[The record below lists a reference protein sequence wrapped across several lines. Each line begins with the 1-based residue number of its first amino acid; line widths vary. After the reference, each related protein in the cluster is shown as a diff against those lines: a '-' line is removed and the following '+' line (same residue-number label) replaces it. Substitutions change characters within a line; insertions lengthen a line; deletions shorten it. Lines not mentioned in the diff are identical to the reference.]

1 MINLKASKW
10 ELNNIQTILF
20 DKDGT
25 FIDLNQ
31 FWGKMTEMRVQEVLN
46 YTNSNQELFSDL
58 CLSLG
63 YDVLNKKMLKDGIT
77 ALYSRIKIISIFK
90 SDLEKFGINITENEL
105 EKIFDKVSANF
116 NRNIL
121 EYTKPIDEA
130 INFIREVRKYGVKTA
145 VVTADSVETTKL
157 VVKNFGWENLFDV
170 IVGRESSKSTKES
183 GEPAKIALK
192 KLGANSDTTIMIGD
206 APTDFICAKNAGIE
220 KTILVAT
227 GQIEKTDLSNFSEY
241 IVQNLSEL
249 MILQSLDIK

>member
-46 YTNSNQELFSDL
+46 YTNLNQELFSDL

-90 SDLEKFGINITENEL
+90 SDLEKFGI
-105 EKIFDKVSANF
+105 KIS
-116 NRNIL
+116 
-121 EYTKPIDEA
+121 
-130 INFIREVRKYGVKTA
+130 
-145 VVTADSVETTKL
+145 
-157 VVKNFGWENLFDV
+157 
-170 IVGRESSKSTKES
+170 
-183 GEPAKIALK
+183 
-192 KLGANSDTTIMIGD
+192 
-206 APTDFICAKNAGIE
+206 
-220 KTILVAT
+220 
-227 GQIEKTDLSNFSEY
+227 QH
-241 IVQNLSEL
+241 
-249 MILQSLDIK
+249 